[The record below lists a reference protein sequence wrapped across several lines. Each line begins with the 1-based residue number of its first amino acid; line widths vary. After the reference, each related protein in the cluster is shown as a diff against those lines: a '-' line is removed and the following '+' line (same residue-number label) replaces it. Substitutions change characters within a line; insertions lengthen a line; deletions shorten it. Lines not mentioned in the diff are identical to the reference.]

1 MTVQDSAAQRIPCQ
15 KRVCAQEWG
24 FPKRNILGAKRP
36 KEGIPMSSILGRV
49 RFSDK
54 EKLCKQLRRI
64 GNAGVRVRYLIVIN
78 LLNGR
83 SARTTAE
90 VLRVHNTTVYRVAK
104 RFRQDG
110 ERGLW
115 DARGDKGETKLDERF
130 LTRLYEVVRATPQ
143 RYGWRRP
150 TWTRELLVETMV
162 RKTGTRVHV
171 TTMSR
176 ALGLVGGAARPAEPN
191 RELPVGESGQN
202 TASERASPAGGDA
215 AATPCGGL
223 RRRGRYPSQSENWPG
238 LDGAWPTKGSP
249 DTGQGCQTISRRRFG
264 CTQRAVALGRGR
276 AQNQRSVYCSAP
288 AVDADLS
295 ASTRHP
301 H

>member
-24 FPKRNILGAKRP
+24 FPKRNILGATRP

-64 GNAGVRVRYLIVIN
+64 GNAGGRVRYLIVIN

-110 ERGLW
+110 EWGLW
-115 DARGDKGETKLDERF
+115 DARYGLWQKGRGYGS
-130 LTRLYEVVRATPQ
+130 LTRLYEGVR
-143 RYGWRRP
+143 
-150 TWTRELLVETMV
+150 
-162 RKTGTRVHV
+162 
-171 TTMSR
+171 
-176 ALGLVGGAARPAEPN
+176 
-191 RELPVGESGQN
+191 
-202 TASERASPAGGDA
+202 
-215 AATPCGGL
+215 
-223 RRRGRYPSQSENWPG
+223 
-238 LDGAWPTKGSP
+238 
-249 DTGQGCQTISRRRFG
+249 
-264 CTQRAVALGRGR
+264 
-276 AQNQRSVYCSAP
+276 
-288 AVDADLS
+288 
-295 ASTRHP
+295 
-301 H
+301 